1 MPSPSIATP
10 LDEYSQST
18 RCRLGIPGARTR
30 RPTNQRS
37 GTEKYSVISKPPS
50 QRGVVTRCST
60 GLRRQPGG
68 YGFGFAGAGFVV
80 AALGGVAAA
89 TVAGPDVLADLTI
102 P

>member
-18 RCRLGIPGARTR
+18 RWRPGIPGARTR

-50 QRGVVTRCST
+50 QRGVVIRCST
-60 GLRRQPGG
+60 GLRRQPDGWG
-68 YGFGFAGAGFVV
+68 AGVVVGFGAAARVV
-80 AALGGVAAA
+80 AGGAVRAAA
-89 TVAGPDVLADLTI
+89 TVLWPD
-102 P
+102 